1 MRNAKLQPNHLENV
15 STVDKMLIL

>member
-1 MRNAKLQPNHLENV
+1 MRNAKLQTNQLENV